1 MHTRSKRWVKSLLI
15 CLVVAF
21 VAGIVWITLED
32 VSSLDASLDI
42 RLQAARSAAVAY
54 GTLREDAGHRQIVV
68 EEIWK
73 HPSSGEQLTVGA
85 ALPAPPIPRD
95 ARPDGLVVF
104 FERPWSLRRGR
115 LQVRAALAVYQ
126 GRVGRPEMSLDEA
139 KTLCANTPSI

>member
-1 MHTRSKRWVKSLLI
+1 MQTRSKRWVKSLLI

-21 VAGIVWITLED
+21 VAGLAWSTFED

-42 RLQAARSAAVAY
+42 RLQVTRSAAVAY

-73 HPSSGEQLTVGA
+73 HPASGDQLTIGA
-85 ALPAPPIPRD
+85 AIPAPPIPRD

-104 FERPWSLRRGR
+104 FERPGPLRRGP
-115 LQVRAALAVYQ
+115 LQVRAALAVYR

-139 KTLCANTPSI
+139 KALCAKNPGI